1 MYKIEYLERVLED
14 DIPNLPKTIKMRVR
28 RAIEERLTLDP
39 VAFGKPLRY
48 GLKGSRRLRVGDYRI
63 IFIIEEDARIV
74 LVTKIGHRKEIYGS

>member
-1 MYKIEYLERVLED
+1 MFKIEYLDSVLED
-14 DIPNLPKTIKMRVR
+14 DIPHLPKTVKSRVR

-63 IFIIEEDARIV
+63 IFIIEEDTKTV
-74 LVTKIGHRKEIYGS
+74 LVTKIGHRKEIYG